1 MPSPRGRPRDT
12 PAQRLAK
19 KALREQR
26 RRHRQ
31 FIANYLRD
39 VAKAAKDRQEHQGIP
54 RRSLRLE
61 WLQDNKDLID
71 AGHAPEYTLV
81 LFGEPE
87 FDLDDPPPDGY
98 SIIVH

>member
-1 MPSPRGRPRDT
+1 MPRPRGRPRDT
-12 PAQRLAK
+12 PAQRLAR

-31 FIANYLRD
+31 SIANYLRD
-39 VAKAAKDRQEHQGIP
+39 VAKAAKDRQEQQGIP

-61 WLQDNKDLID
+61 WLQDNKDLIH
-71 AGHAPEYTLV
+71 AGHEPDYTLV

-98 SIIVH
+98 SIIAH

>member
-1 MPSPRGRPRDT
+1 MPSPRGRPRD
-12 PAQRLAK
+12 AQRLAR

-39 VAKAAKDRQEHQGIP
+39 VTKAAKDRQEHQGIP

-61 WLQDNKDLID
+61 WIRDNQDLIAEGYGPD
-71 AGHAPEYTLV
+71 YTLV

-87 FDLDDPPPDGY
+87 FDYTDPPPDGY
-98 SIIVH
+98 TIIVR